1 MPYSVT
7 FASDYSQMV
16 GDALIFLFVAGG
28 LAILLGAG
36 TSAVLVSLSRRKS
49 FWFLS
54 PVFAVGWF
62 GLILGVFELVA
73 SF

>member
-1 MPYSVT
+1 MPRSVT
-7 FASDYSQMV
+7 LASDYSQMV
-16 GDALIFLFVAGG
+16 ADAFLFLFVAGG
-28 LAILLGAG
+28 MAILLGAA

-49 FWFLS
+49 FWFFS

-73 SF
+73 AL